1 MPRSVSVL
9 SQRDWANM
17 WLIRMEARGPNMAN
31 VTVYAFTA
39 YHIGT
44 DNDDHRPIKATRGT
58 IAKLAGALIIEASAE
73 EVDASLIDG
82 HGFYGRKAKTN
93 GR

>member
-1 MPRSVSVL
+1 MV
-9 SQRDWANM
+9 
-17 WLIRMEARGPNMAN
+17 N

-44 DNDDHRPIKATRGT
+44 NENDRRPVKATRAT

-73 EVDASLIDG
+73 VDASLVDG
-82 HGFYGRKAKTN
+82 QGFYGRKAKTN

>member
-1 MPRSVSVL
+1 
-9 SQRDWANM
+9 
-17 WLIRMEARGPNMAN
+17 MAN

-44 DNDDHRPIKATRGT
+44 DEDDRRPIKATRAT
-58 IAKLAGALIIEASAE
+58 IAKLGGALIIEASAE
-73 EVDASLIDG
+73 EVDASLVDG
-82 HGFYGRKAKTN
+82 QGFYGRKGKTN